1 MIHPVA
7 SKPNL
12 PDFTPNQSKD
22 WELQEDLKNYISQSL
37 CKHIP
42 DNVLTETI
50 MEDCPIP
57 TNINPCKKLDSFPK
71 ELMEEQK
78 KSYLRQIVT
87 HTQLHIVG
95 NMLGPLCKVWKHTES
110 ERNDILT
117 LGEDEMAGKS
127 YQ

>member
-1 MIHPVA
+1 
-7 SKPNL
+7 
-12 PDFTPNQSKD
+12 
-22 WELQEDLKNYISQSL
+22 
-37 CKHIP
+37 
-42 DNVLTETI
+42 
-50 MEDCPIP
+50 
-57 TNINPCKKLDSFPK
+57 
-71 ELMEEQK
+71 MEEQK

-127 YQ
+127 YQWDMPTGIKNCHLGSSNSKFND